1 MQTTLQQF
9 SDNNILNQD
18 ELIFIDLK
26 VAIQA
31 ISQHNPKPIMVN
43 ETRKFI
49 YILSSRGNLI
59 TAQWLLC
66 SWWS

>member
-31 ISQHNPKPIMVN
+31 ISQHNPKSIMVD

-59 TAQWLLC
+59 TAQ
-66 SWWS
+66 

>member
-31 ISQHNPKPIMVN
+31 ISQHNPKSIMVN

-59 TAQWLLC
+59 TAQWVLC